1 MLARL
6 GVDHSSFIDSLT
18 QVKGNLNTINQL
30 RSLWLSSH
38 NPHAKAYRV
47 FSMEYLRKH
56 CLPYIFNSR
65 VENVHKHIKYRYK
78 MAEGVSDPERFTHMK
93 EF

>member
-6 GVDHSSFIDSLT
+6 RIDPQSFLASLSRA
-18 QVKGNLNTINQL
+18 KASLNTIEQL
-30 RSLWLSSH
+30 RSLWLDAR
-38 NPHAKAYRV
+38 NPHARAYRV
-47 FSMEYLRKH
+47 LSMEYLRKH

-78 MAEGVSDPERFTHMK
+78 MAEGVRDPLRFTHMK